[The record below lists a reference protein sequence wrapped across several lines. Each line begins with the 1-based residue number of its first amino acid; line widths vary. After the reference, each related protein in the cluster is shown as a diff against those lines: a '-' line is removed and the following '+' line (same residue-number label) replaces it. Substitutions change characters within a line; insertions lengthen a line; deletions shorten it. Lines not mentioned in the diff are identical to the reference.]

1 MYFKRSSRHFLDSV
15 RKSALGGS
23 GHGSQD
29 MWWKQSIAMKRITL
43 QVGLTSSCHMN
54 MAVTNRS

>member
-1 MYFKRSSRHFLDSV
+1 MTAKSLFLEAKNFMYFKRSSRHFLDSV

-29 MWWKQSIAMKRITL
+29 M
-43 QVGLTSSCHMN
+43 
-54 MAVTNRS
+54 